1 MNIVRNAFIEDL
13 GTDWVAIA
21 DNGHPVCRAN
31 DEETVRRAVPDAALY
46 LTGDSPELAE
56 LFAPADS
63 ADLVGAAE
71 GSLDA
76 AADLIGAPTT
86 DSDRLIPLETPQPN
100 AFDHDG
106 RDGPGGSL
114 PGKDSTAHKGAER
127 KKAAAKK

>member
-1 MNIVRNAFIEDL
+1 MNIVRNAFLENL

-31 DEETVRRAVPDAALY
+31 DEDTVRRAVPYAALY

-56 LFAPADS
+56 LFAPTDS

-76 AADLIGAPTT
+76 AADLDTT
-86 DSDRLIPLETPQPN
+86 EDIPSVDVS
-100 AFDHDG
+100 AFDADGDG
-106 RDGPGGSL
+106 RPGGSL

-127 KKAAAKK
+127 KKANAKK